1 MIVEHNGARY
11 RACSSV
17 QWAKKQGLS
26 LGVKWNRTV
35 WGYRITDRCGRMKGK
50 HAQNCCVYFWIGLFV
65 FPLPSVVTKI
75 AEPKNRWWGSGAE
88 TEKLKRWPEGF
99 LVIRNILCP
108 LQTILQTFPQ
118 GSAFLFFL
126 CTAELFP
133 SKSPCARGPAHPCC
147 QSELWLMELKMDIKS
162 SVPFGPSFLCKSS
175 FKFENWTLFLL
186 DLQSIELAK
195 WPFSFP
201 TKLSRG
207 HLYMLSHCLCPAS
220 PTRPPDVQI
229 SPSHAGASLQRRAT
243 WEWLSWQGAAGL
255 LACQSRQSG
264 ALCGSSRIE
273 KACTMKVSAR
283 TWD

>member
-11 RACSSV
+11 RARSSV

-65 FPLPSVVTKI
+65 FLLPSVVTKI

-118 GSAFLFFL
+118 GSAFLFF
-126 CTAELFP
+126 FVH
-133 SKSPCARGPAHPCC
+133 SG
-147 QSELWLMELKMDIKS
+147 I
-162 SVPFGPSFLCKSS
+162 VPFQVPLCSRASS
-175 FKFENWTLFLL
+175 PMLSVWTLANGTE
-186 DLQSIELAK
+186 DGHKELCAI
-195 WPFSFP
+195 WSQFS
-201 TKLSRG
+201 
-207 HLYMLSHCLCPAS
+207 
-220 PTRPPDVQI
+220 V
-229 SPSHAGASLQRRAT
+229 
-243 WEWLSWQGAAGL
+243 
-255 LACQSRQSG
+255 
-264 ALCGSSRIE
+264 
-273 KACTMKVSAR
+273 
-283 TWD
+283 